1 MTGRAAGVAAATLAL
16 AVATATVLPPSARAA
31 TGPAAVP
38 AVPSAACPDADERL
52 VVSTSTEL
60 DPTCT
65 YGGID
70 VVASGVVLD
79 CRGALVR
86 GTGRGGVG
94 ILVRTP
100 VDVALTDVTVR
111 GCRVEGFTNS
121 VRVTRDGF
129 RTLPVGGELL
139 HPTERI
145 VIEGN
150 ELRRSRG
157 AGAFVDGYVT
167 DVTIRGNR
175 IEGAGS
181 SGIYLETGSRR
192 NVVEDNDIVA
202 NGFVESGPSGQAFS
216 LGGLDLWFWG
226 IGREGISIDGSRENV
241 VRGNR
246 ISGNSAGGIF
256 LYKNCGEF
264 PDSGRYFER
273 RDPAA
278 DNLIEANVISDE
290 DVGVWIGSRMAE
302 NTLPMACTDPAYLE
316 EPGRRVV
323 LDRAPRTT
331 VRANRFID
339 VRWGVRVEDDEA
351 TIDANRFEGPAPD
364 RHGVVIGTP
373 LRTEVLGRPVSG
385 TVLRG
390 NVSDIVGNADPYR
403 WIHGQ
408 VGTIDEG
415 NIALDRPARLCE
427 GPPIERA
434 RFIFVL
440 AAVALPVGGTPP
452 PAPELRRPT
461 WGILAPCERTP
472 DPTAPGPDGPPGGDG
487 DADER
492 PAAAAPATPVVAT
505 PTFAG

>member
-1 MTGRAAGVAAATLAL
+1 MIGRAPSVAAATLAL
-16 AVATATVLPPSARAA
+16 ALASASVLPSPAIAVARA
-31 TGPAAVP
+31 GPDPTAA
-38 AVPSAACPDADERL
+38 STACPAADERL
-52 VVSTSTEL
+52 VLSTSTEL
-60 DPTCT
+60 DPACT

-70 VVASGVVLD
+70 IVASGVVLD

-86 GTGRGGVG
+86 GIGRGGVG

-100 VDVALTDVTVR
+100 ADVALTDVTVR

-129 RTLPVGGELL
+129 RTLPVGGELR

-167 DVTIRGNR
+167 DVALRGNR

-202 NGFVESGPSGQAFS
+202 NGFVESGPSGQPFS

-278 DNLIEANVISDE
+278 DNVIVANVIADE

-331 VRANRFID
+331 VRANRFVD

-351 TIDANRFEGPAPD
+351 TIEANRFEAPAPD

-373 LRTEVLGRPVSG
+373 VRTEVLGRPVTG

-408 VGTIDEG
+408 AGTLEEG
-415 NIALDRPARLCE
+415 NLALGRPARLCE

-472 DPTAPGPDGPPGGDG
+472 DPTAPADPPDREG
-487 DADER
+487 DAAER
-492 PAAAAPATPVVAT
+492 PTDATSATPVAAI
-505 PTFAG
+505 PTYAG